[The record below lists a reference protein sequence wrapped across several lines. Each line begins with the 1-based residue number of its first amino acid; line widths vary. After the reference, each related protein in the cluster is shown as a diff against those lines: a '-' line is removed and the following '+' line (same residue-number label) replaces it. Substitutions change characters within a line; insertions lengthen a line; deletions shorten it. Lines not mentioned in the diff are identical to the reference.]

1 MFCSHFQSVS
11 GIIDLRCLK
20 ITWERGEG
28 NPGFLTSCLGALSH
42 FSLTSSAVSLTV
54 SVPTPRSLPCLG
66 PLVIQ
71 KYFSLIC
78 ETTE

>member
-1 MFCSHFQSVS
+1 MFCSHFQSMS
-11 GIIDLRCLK
+11 GIIDPRCLK
-20 ITWERGEG
+20 VTWERGEG
-28 NPGFLTSCLGALSH
+28 DPGFLTSHFGALSH
-42 FSLTSSAVSLTV
+42 FSLASSAVSLTV
-54 SVPTPRSLPCLG
+54 SISTPWSLPYLG